1 MVMPQGFKVIDQI
14 DLKGKRVFIRV
25 DFNVPL
31 HEGKV
36 ADATRIEAALPTIRY
51 ALEQKAKL
59 ILASHLGRPKGERK
73 PELSLKPVSA
83 ALADFLNLPV
93 TLAPD
98 CIGPQVEAMVEDMKS
113 GEIVLLENLRF
124 HGEETKNDEGFAQ
137 SLARLAD
144 VYVNDAF
151 GTAHRAH
158 ASTAGM
164 ALHVNERAAGF
175 LLKQEVDSLGKVLTE
190 PEHPFIAILGGA
202 KVSDKIKV
210 IRSLFDRVEA
220 LLIGGAMAYTFL
232 RAQGQEI
239 GKSMVEEEALSLATE
254 LLQSASE
261 RNISMLLP
269 SDHVVTDKA
278 EAGSLVETVK
288 GDIPAEKMGLDIG
301 PETIE
306 AFEREIGK
314 ARTIFW
320 NGPLGLFEVKP
331 FDAGTMAIAGALA
344 RSSALTVVGGGDLVT
359 AIKRSGHAERI
370 SHISTGGGASLEF
383 LEGKT
388 LPGLAALA
396 GG

>member
-1 MVMPQGFKVIDQI
+1 MGQDFKVIDQI
-14 DLKGKRVFIRV
+14 DFKGKRVFIRV

-36 ADATRIEAALPTIRY
+36 ADTTRIEAALPTIRY

-73 PELSLKPVSA
+73 PELSLKPVSL
-83 ALADFLNLPV
+83 ALADFLDVPV

-98 CIGPQVEAMVEDMKS
+98 CIGPQVEAMVDKMKP
-113 GEIVLLENLRF
+113 GEILLLENLRF
-124 HGEETKNDEGFAQ
+124 HGEETKNDEGFAR

-164 ALHVNERAAGF
+164 AQYVKECAAGF
-175 LLKQEVDSLGKVLTE
+175 LLKQEVDYLGKVLAD
-190 PEHPFIAILGGA
+190 PERPLMAILGGA

-210 IRSLFDRVEA
+210 VRSLLDRVDA

-232 RAQGQEI
+232 RARGQET
-239 GKSMVEEEALSLATE
+239 GKSMVEEEQIPLATE
-254 LLQSASE
+254 LLGSASE
-261 RNISMLLP
+261 RKVPMLLP
-269 SDHVVTDKA
+269 TDHVVADKP
-278 EAGSLVETVK
+278 EAGSPAETVK
-288 GDIPAEKMGLDIG
+288 GDIPPEKMGLDIG

-344 RSSALTVVGGGDLVT
+344 QSSALTIVGGGDSV
-359 AIKRSGHAERI
+359 AAVKRSGQAERI
-370 SHISTGGGASLEF
+370 SHVSTGGGASLEF

-388 LPGLAALA
+388 LPGLAALE
-396 GG
+396 GE

>member
-1 MVMPQGFKVIDQI
+1 MAQHFKVIDQI

-31 HEGKV
+31 EEGKV
-36 ADATRIEAALPTIRY
+36 ADTTRIEAALPTIRY
-51 ALEQKAKL
+51 ALDQKAKL

-73 PELSLKPVSA
+73 PELSLKPVSV
-83 ALADFLNLPV
+83 ALADFVDVPV

-98 CIGPQVEAMVEDMKS
+98 CIGPQVEAMVDKMKP
-113 GEIVLLENLRF
+113 GEILLLENLRF

-164 ALHVNERAAGF
+164 ASHVQERAAGF
-175 LLKQEVDSLGKVLTE
+175 LLKQEVDYLGKVLAD
-190 PEHPFIAILGGA
+190 PERPLIAILGGA
-202 KVSDKIKV
+202 KVSDKIPV
-210 IRSLFDRVEA
+210 IQSLLNRVDA

-232 RAQGQEI
+232 RARGQET
-239 GKSMVEEEALSLATE
+239 GKSMVEEERISLANE
-254 LLQSASE
+254 LLQFASE
-261 RNISMLLP
+261 RKVSLLLP
-269 SDHVVTDKA
+269 SDHVVADKA
-278 EAGSLVETVK
+278 EAGSPAETVK
-288 GDIPAEKMGLDIG
+288 GDIPPDKMGLDIG

-306 AFEREIGK
+306 AFEKEIAK

-320 NGPLGLFEVKP
+320 NGPLGVFELKP
-331 FDAGTMAIAGALA
+331 FDVGTTAIAGALA
-344 RSSALTVVGGGDLVT
+344 QSSALTIVGGGDSV
-359 AIKRSGHAERI
+359 AAVKRAGLAERI
-370 SHISTGGGASLEF
+370 SHVSTGGGASLEF

-388 LPGLAALA
+388 LPGLAALE

>member
-1 MVMPQGFKVIDQI
+1 MPQGFRVIDQI
-14 DLKGKRVFIRV
+14 HLTGKRVFIRV

-51 ALEQKAKL
+51 AQEQKAKL

-73 PELSLKPVSA
+73 PELSLKPVSL
-83 ALADFLNLPV
+83 ALADFLGVPV

-98 CIGPQVEAMVEDMKS
+98 CIGPQVEAMVDNMKP
-113 GEIVLLENLRF
+113 GEVLLLENLRF
-124 HGEETKNDEGFAQ
+124 HGEETKNDEGFAR
-137 SLARLAD
+137 SLARLTD

-151 GTAHRAH
+151 GTAHREH
-158 ASTAGM
+158 ASTVGIAQY
-164 ALHVNERAAGF
+164 VKERAAGF
-175 LLKQEVDSLGKVLTE
+175 LLKQEVDYMGKVLAD
-190 PEHPFIAILGGA
+190 PERPLIAILGGA

-210 IRSLFDRVEA
+210 VRSLLDRVDA

-232 RAQGQEI
+232 RARGQET
-239 GKSMVEEEALSLATE
+239 GKSMVEEEQLSLATV

-261 RNISMLLP
+261 RKVSLLLP
-269 SDHVVTDKA
+269 TDHVVADKP
-278 EAGSLVETVK
+278 EAGSPAETVK
-288 GDIPAEKMGLDIG
+288 GDIPPEKMGLDIG

-306 AFEREIGK
+306 AFEKEIGK
-314 ARTIFW
+314 AQTIFW

-344 RSSALTVVGGGDLVT
+344 RSSALTVVGGGDSV
-359 AIKRSGHAERI
+359 AAVKRSGKAEHI
-370 SHISTGGGASLEF
+370 SHVSTGGGASLEF